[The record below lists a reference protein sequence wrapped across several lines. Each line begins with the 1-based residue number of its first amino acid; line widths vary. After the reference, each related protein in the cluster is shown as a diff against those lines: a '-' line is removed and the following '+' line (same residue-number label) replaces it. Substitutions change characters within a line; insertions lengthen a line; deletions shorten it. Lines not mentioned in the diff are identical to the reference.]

1 MMGFA
6 EVLSSSLD
14 LDGLRSEIHSARDA
28 DVRRALAAEHPGTR
42 EVAALLSPA
51 AEPLI
56 EELARRSAAIT
67 ERRFGKVINLYA
79 PLYLSNECTN
89 SCTYC
94 GFSRKLDIERTTL
107 TVEQVVA
114 EARLLHDEEFRHILL
129 VSGED
134 PRAVTIEYLLACVGE
149 LRQLFDSI
157 AIEIQPLDEARYR
170 QLAEAGV
177 DGLTLYQEVY
187 DPALYPLYHPAGP
200 KKRFGVRLA
209 AIEAGGEAGFR
220 SLGIGALLGLADWRL
235 EALLL
240 ALHGRYLT
248 RRFWK
253 SRVAVSFPRLQG
265 FACREIDPGFRVT
278 PRNMVQMLCALR
290 LVLPDAELVLSTRES
305 AAFRDNM
312 IGLGVTRFSAGSRT
326 SPGGYGRPQAEHDG
340 EQFDV
345 CDQRPAAAVAEAI
358 AARGFEPVW
367 KDFDRCFIPA

>member
-1 MMGFA
+1 MSFA
-6 EVLSSSLD
+6 EQLTSLD
-14 LDGLRSEIHSARDA
+14 LDALRRGLIGATGEEA
-28 DVRRALAAEHPGTR
+28 RRALAVDQPGER
-42 EVAALLSPA
+42 ELIALLSPA

-56 EELARRSAAIT
+56 EDLARRSSAVT

-79 PLYLSNECTN
+79 PLYLSNACTN

-94 GFSRKLDIERTTL
+94 GFSRALDIERTTL
-107 TVEQVVA
+107 TVDQVLA
-114 EARLLHDEEFRHILL
+114 EARLLNEEGFRHVLL

-134 PRAVTIEYLLACVGE
+134 PRAVTMEYLLNCVAG
-149 LRQLFDSI
+149 LRGMFDSI
-157 AIEIQPLDEARYR
+157 AIEIQPLDVGRYR
-170 QLAEAGV
+170 RLAEAGV

-187 DPALYPLYHPAGP
+187 DPAVYPRYHPAGP
-200 KKRFGVRLA
+200 KKFFSRRLE

-220 SLGIGALLGLADWRL
+220 SLGIGTLLGLADWRL

-248 RRFWK
+248 RRHWK

-265 FACREIDPGFRVT
+265 FACREVDPAFRVT
-278 PRNMVQMLCALR
+278 RANMVQMLCAMR
-290 LVLPDAELVLSTRES
+290 LALPDAELVLSTREP

-326 SPGGYGRPQAEHDG
+326 SPGGYGRPAEAHDG

-345 CDQRPAAAVAEAI
+345 CDDRPPGEVAAAI

-367 KDFDRCFIPA
+367 KDFDRRFIPA

>member
-1 MMGFA
+1 MGFA
-6 EVLSSSLD
+6 DHLAAID
-14 LDGLRSEIHSARDA
+14 LEALRGRLHAATEDDARK
-28 DVRRALAAEHPGTR
+28 ALATYHPGER
-42 EVAALLSPA
+42 EVEALLSPA

-56 EELARRSAAIT
+56 EEMAQRSAAIT

-79 PLYLSNECTN
+79 PLYLSNQCTN

-94 GFSRKLDIERTTL
+94 GFSRTLEIERTTL
-107 TVEQVVA
+107 TVEQVRA
-114 EARLLHDEEFRHILL
+114 EAEILHQEGFRHILL

-134 PRAVTIEYLLACVGE
+134 PRAVTIDYLLACVGG
-149 LRQLFDSI
+149 LRELFDSI
-157 AIEIQPLDEARYR
+157 AIEIQPLILAQYQR
-170 QLAEAGV
+170 LAEAGV

-187 DPALYPLYHPAGP
+187 DPAVYPRYHPAGP
-200 KKRFGVRLA
+200 KKVFSRRMA

-220 SLGIGALLGLADWRL
+220 SLGIGTLLGLADWRV
-235 EALLL
+235 EAVML

-265 FACREIDPGFRVT
+265 FAYREMAAEFQVT
-278 PRNMVQMLCALR
+278 SMNMVQMLCSMR
-290 LVLPDAELVLSTRES
+290 LILPDAELVLSTRES
-305 AAFRDNM
+305 AGFRDNM

-326 SPGGYGRPQAEHDG
+326 SPGGYSSPRFHEG

-345 CDQRPAAAVAEAI
+345 CDDRSPEEVAAAI

-367 KDFDRCFIPA
+367 KDFDRRFIPA

>member
-1 MMGFA
+1 MGFA
-6 EVLSSSLD
+6 EHLATIDIEALRGRLHAATEDDARKALS
-14 LDGLRSEIHSARDA
+14 
-28 DVRRALAAEHPGTR
+28 AEHPGQR
-42 EVAALLSPA
+42 GLEALLSPA

-56 EELARRSAAIT
+56 EAIAQRSAAIT

-79 PLYLSNECTN
+79 PLYLSNQCIN

-94 GFSRKLDIERTTL
+94 GFSRTLEIERISL
-107 TVEQVVA
+107 TVEQVRA
-114 EARLLHDEEFRHILL
+114 EAEILHREGFRHILL
-129 VSGED
+129 VAGED
-134 PRAVTIEYLLACVGE
+134 PRAVTLEYLLACVGG
-149 LRQLFDSI
+149 LRELFDSI
-157 AIEIQPLDEARYR
+157 AIEIQPLNSSQYR
-170 QLAEAGV
+170 RLGEAGV

-187 DPALYPLYHPAGP
+187 DPAVYPRYHPAGP
-200 KKRFGVRLA
+200 KKIFSRRMA

-220 SLGIGALLGLADWRL
+220 SLGIGSLLGLADWRV
-235 EALLL
+235 EAVLL

-265 FACREIDPGFRVT
+265 FASREMAPECRVSPL
-278 PRNMVQMLCALR
+278 NMVQMLCVMR

-326 SPGGYGRPQAEHDG
+326 SPGGYSSPLDHQG

-345 CDQRPAAAVAEAI
+345 CDDRSAEEVAAAI

-367 KDFDRCFIPA
+367 KDFDRRFIPA